1 MSGGGTFRARLGAGL
16 VRVGGGGT
24 AHTYADTKLRPHRGA
39 LLLGCQIKTA
49 VPEALTMSMPLSVPR
64 TS

>member
-1 MSGGGTFRARLGAGL
+1 MP
-16 VRVGGGGT
+16 GGT
-24 AHTYADTKLRPHRGA
+24 AHTHRADTKKRPHPGA
-39 LLLGCQIKTA
+39 LLLWIQITTA